1 MNLLNQLFS
10 LESKTALVTGAARGN
25 GLAMAR
31 ALSGAGA
38 KVIAVDRL
46 TGELD
51 DVCQLHCFEKA
62 AIDITNPEQLANF
75 IDVVLREHRHIDV
88 LVNNAGITAPADF
101 LNYPRDDWLRTFE
114 TNLDAPFALMQKVA
128 GHMKKNNGGSIIN
141 VTSLA
146 AEQGFPNNPAYV
158 AFKGA
163 LKQLTKAAA
172 HDLGTF
178 GIRVNN
184 IGPGYI
190 LTDMTARSW
199 SDPSSHKAKAQKTL
213 LGRWGQPED
222 LMGVVIFLA
231 SDASSYITGQDI
243 YVDGGWLARGL

>member
-1 MNLLNQLFS
+1 
-10 LESKTALVTGAARGN
+10 
-25 GLAMAR
+25 
-31 ALSGAGA
+31 
-38 KVIAVDRL
+38 
-46 TGELD
+46 
-51 DVCQLHCFEKA
+51 
-62 AIDITNPEQLANF
+62 
-75 IDVVLREHRHIDV
+75 
-88 LVNNAGITAPADF
+88 
-101 LNYPRDDWLRTFE
+101 
-114 TNLDAPFALMQKVA
+114 
-128 GHMKKNNGGSIIN
+128 MKKNSGGSIIN
-141 VTSLA
+141 VTGLA

-190 LTDMTARSW
+190 LTDMTTKSW
-199 SDPSSHKAKAQKTL
+199 SDPLSHKEKAQRTL

-243 YVDGGWLARGL
+243 YVDGGWLAKGL